1 MAPAISNF
9 RNIPSAHLSSVVPS
23 STFVSLYLAD
33 GLPGSGI
40 SQDIYFK
47 GGSFCFSAVAFS
59 AIGLLYR
66 LKIKAGNTR
75 SGFRDLLLPAVVTCD
90 NSDTPARLAAG
101 RLTTDISAPCL
112 VSSTNAALDPCYFES
127 YTPHQLHS
135 SIEVPPITCLSGV
148 EFSNNRSDTTH
159 TILMEAYL
167 RHLHAVYQLS

>member
-9 RNIPSAHLSSVVPS
+9 HNKPSAHLPSVAPS
-23 STFVSLYLAD
+23 STFVSLYLTD

-40 SQDIYFK
+40 PQDIYFK

-66 LKIKAGNTR
+66 SKIKAGNTR
-75 SGFRDLLLPAVVTCD
+75 SGLRDLLLPAVATCD
-90 NSDTPARLAAG
+90 NSYTPARLAAG
-101 RLTTDISAPCL
+101 RLAMDISAPCL

-135 SIEVPPITCLSGV
+135 SVEVSPVACLSGA

-159 TILMEAYL
+159 TMLMEAYL
-167 RHLHAVYQLS
+167 RHLHAVHQLL